1 MQRIPLYGI
10 PFCIVL
16 TKVKGGSTIGAKIMK
31 KFRKL
36 SLVTLLAMMLLLT
49 ACSGGTG
56 GDAGNTGSK
65 FKNVMFSLLD
75 HLVVELIMMTYMKQL
90 KHILIKLVET

>member
-1 MQRIPLYGI
+1 
-10 PFCIVL
+10 
-16 TKVKGGSTIGAKIMK
+16 MK

-36 SLVTLLAMMLLLT
+36 SLVTLLVMMLLLT

-65 FKNVMFSLLD
+65 FKNVMFVVTGSLGGVTNND
-75 HLVVELIMMTYMKQL
+75 DVYEAVKTYTDKVGGNLNTLKQTW
-90 KHILIKLVET
+90 ILLYLNRH